1 MSYPRPMVAGRRQAL
16 RLAALV
22 ALSATAVTMAAA
34 PAQAGKGRLGI
45 DVSRFNG
52 TIDWTAVR
60 ADGVRFAFVAASRGS
75 GDDCAVFPTSCGTDP
90 NYAANYANARAS
102 GIRVG
107 PYHRAFVDGGNEAEL
122 LADARAEADVF
133 IASVGTI
140 GRKDL
145 SPALDVETPFD
156 VPGPNGLKKWLRV
169 WVKRVH
175 KQLGAKPLI
184 YTNATSWSATG
195 NTLEFARRGHHLWV
209 ANWGVSKPAVPA
221 SNWAGRSW
229 TVWQYTSSGS
239 ITGIAGRVD
248 LNRHRGSFRKIAAG

>member
-1 MSYPRPMVAGRRQAL
+1 VGPRQAKL
-16 RLAALV
+16 TVALFAALATI
-22 ALSATAVTMAAA
+22 ALAA
-34 PAQAGKGRLGI
+34 PAADAGPGRLGI

-52 TIDWTAVR
+52 TIDWTSVR

-75 GDDCAVFPTSCGTDP
+75 GADCAVAPTSCGTDP
-90 NYAANYANARAS
+90 NYDANYANARAS
-102 GIRVG
+102 GVRVG
-107 PYHRAFVDGGNEAEL
+107 PYHRAFVDGANEAEL

-145 SPALDVETPFD
+145 SPALDVETPFE
-156 VPGPNGLKKWLRV
+156 VPGPNGLKKWLRA

-175 KQLGAKPLI
+175 KRLGAKPLI
-184 YTNATSWSATG
+184 YTNVTSWSSTG

-221 SNWAGRSW
+221 SNWGGRGW

-239 ITGIAGRVD
+239 IDGISGRVD